1 MKTKSIEI
9 QQSNMYCQK
18 CFNNVIIA
26 ISKIQNIEFLDIN
39 MADKIIKIIYQD
51 KDLSTKKVQMLI
63 NKAIVTE
70 KAS

>member
-18 CFNNVIIA
+18 CFNNVNIA

-39 MADKIIKIIYQD
+39 MADRIIKIIYQD
-51 KDLSTKKVQMLI
+51 KDLSI
-63 NKAIVTE
+63 
-70 KAS
+70 